1 LTVFLNIKL
10 RIKVSIQGGK
20 DVSNS
25 LQLIKLRIKVSIQGG
40 KDVSNSL
47 QLMQTVDIPTLVEHI
62 QGA

>member
-1 LTVFLNIKL
+1 VTVFLN
-10 RIKVSIQGGK
+10 
-20 DVSNS
+20 
-25 LQLIKLRIKVSIQGG
+25 IKLRIKVSIQGG